1 MGLAYLIT
9 SDRLQLLCERKV
21 LKETEY
27 SALLDSARLIETAR
41 AEAARI
47 TAAAKQQAAKDRREA
62 YVAGVREA
70 KVAHADRL
78 LSLAADDH
86 ARLARMRE
94 SMARLV
100 VKAMSQM
107 LGDVDPVRLYEAAL
121 QRVQDVLRTEAQAV
135 VRVAPAGKAA
145 LRAAVTRLHEVAGRA
160 LVIDVQAD
168 ASLPAGGC
176 VLVTAAGTL
185 DIGIESQLDVLARA
199 MRGSET

>member
-21 LKETEY
+21 LKEAEY

-47 TAAAKQQAAKDRREA
+47 TAAATQQAAKARRDG

-70 KVAHADRL
+70 KAAHADRL
-78 LSLAADDH
+78 LSVADDDH

-94 SMARLV
+94 SMAHLV
-100 VKAMSQM
+100 VKAMSQI
-107 LGDVDPVRLYEAAL
+107 LADVDPVRLYETAL
-121 QRVQDVLRTEAQAV
+121 QRVQALLRSEAQAV
-135 VRVAPAGKAA
+135 VRVAPAGEAA
-145 LRAAVTRLHEVAGRA
+145 VRAAVARLNEASGRVLA
-160 LVIDVQAD
+160 LSVQPD

-199 MRGSET
+199 MRGHET

>member
-21 LKETEY
+21 LKEAEY

-47 TAAAKQQAAKDRREA
+47 TAAATQQAVKARREG

-70 KVAHADRL
+70 KAAHADRL
-78 LSLAADDH
+78 LSLADDDH

-100 VKAMSQM
+100 VKAMSQI
-107 LGDVDPVRLYEAAL
+107 LADVDPVRLYETAL
-121 QRVQDVLRTEAQAV
+121 QRVQDLLRTEAQAV
-135 VRVAPAGKAA
+135 VRVAPAGEAA
-145 LRAAVTRLHEVAGRA
+145 VRAAVARLNEASGRA
-160 LVIDVQAD
+160 LTLSVQPD
-168 ASLPAGGC
+168 AALPAGGC

-199 MRGSET
+199 MRGHEA

>member
-21 LKETEY
+21 LKEAEY

-70 KVAHADRL
+70 KAAHADRL

-107 LGDVDPVRLYEAAL
+107 LADVDPVRLYEAAL
-121 QRVQDVLRTEAQAV
+121 QRVQDLLRTEAQAV
-135 VRVAPAGKAA
+135 VRVAPAGEAA
-145 LRAAVTRLHEVAGRA
+145 LRAAVARLHEGAGRA
-160 LVIDVQAD
+160 PVLDVQAD

>member
-21 LKETEY
+21 LKEAEY

-47 TAAAKQQAAKDRREA
+47 TAAATQQAAKARRDG

-70 KVAHADRL
+70 KAAHADRL
-78 LSLAADDH
+78 LSMADDDH

-100 VKAMSQM
+100 VKAMSQI
-107 LGDVDPVRLYEAAL
+107 LADVDPVRLYETAL
-121 QRVQDVLRTEAQAV
+121 QRVQDLLRSEAQAV
-135 VRVAPAGKAA
+135 VRVAPAGEAA
-145 LRAAVTRLHEVAGRA
+145 VRAAVARLNEASGRA
-160 LVIDVQAD
+160 LTLSVQPD
-168 ASLPAGGC
+168 ASLPVGGC

-199 MRGSET
+199 MRGHET

>member
-21 LKETEY
+21 LKEAEY

-47 TAAAKQQAAKDRREA
+47 TTAASQQAAQARRDGYA
-62 YVAGVREA
+62 AGLREA
-70 KVAHADRL
+70 KAAHADRL
-78 LSLAADDH
+78 LSVAADDH
-86 ARLARMRE
+86 ARLGRMRE
-94 SMARLV
+94 AMAHLV
-100 VKAMSQM
+100 VRAMSQI
-107 LGDVDPVRLYEAAL
+107 LADIDPARLYETAL
-121 QRVQDVLRTEAQAV
+121 QRVQELLRAEAQAV
-135 VRVAPAGKAA
+135 VRVAPAGEPA
-145 LRAAVTRLHEVAGRA
+145 LRAAVARLREGAGWA
-160 LVIDVQAD
+160 INLSVHAD

-199 MRGSET
+199 MRGHET